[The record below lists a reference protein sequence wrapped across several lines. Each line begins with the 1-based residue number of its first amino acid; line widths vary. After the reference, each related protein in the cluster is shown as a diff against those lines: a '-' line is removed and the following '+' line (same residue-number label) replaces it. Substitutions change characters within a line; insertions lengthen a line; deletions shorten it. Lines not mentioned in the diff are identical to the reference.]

1 MFCARCWSLVGPHD
15 RACLHCENDLTRPGS
30 VRLADPRRVPRDSRG
45 APVLDGRTPTETLPI
60 KASFNSTRQLPQQPL
75 AAQPVPLV
83 AATGPG
89 WWQGVK
95 QRLAETGEKAAV
107 ANKQRHGQPTADP
120 AVAEESVSQQPR
132 TPEPAAGQGAEPGSG
147 TEVDQDRDLISF
159 YQTVLPEPLGAPLKP
174 APKLA
179 VTVVEPDIKPAEPEI
194 RPAPAVQGPVRN
206 HRLPRDLSLWDDYG
220 MADTP
225 TGLQIDR
232 EASPGKQIGQ
242 VMGATAVPAAKVTVF
257 VAVVVGVMVILA
269 LLVGR
274 LVNMDASIPDPPP
287 PVPTTA
293 SAPQTPELPADAQ
306 QCTDVLWASAQT
318 ECSLAIE
325 LGSQVPYNM
334 TEPSVVRVH
343 SASLGGVVRLDC
355 VPGQGIDCR
364 GLGDYDHVQFWLVV

>member
-15 RACLHCENDLTRPGS
+15 RACPHCENDLTRPGS

-45 APVLDGRTPTETLPI
+45 APVLDGQTPTSAPPV
-60 KASFNSTRQLPQQPL
+60 KASFNSTGQLPQQPL
-75 AAQPVPLV
+75 AAPAVPLV

-95 QRLAETGEKAAV
+95 ERLAETGEKAAA
-107 ANKQRHGQPTADP
+107 ANKERR
-120 AVAEESVSQQPR
+120 EQQ
-132 TPEPAAGQGAEPGSG
+132 AAEPEAVEQPDTGQQVEPG
-147 TEVDQDRDLISF
+147 PRIEVDQDRDLISF
-159 YQTVLPEPLGAPLKP
+159 YQAVLPEPLSAPLKP
-174 APKLA
+174 APTLA
-179 VTVVEPDIKPAEPEI
+179 ATAVKPDVKPAP
-194 RPAPAVQGPVRN
+194 PAVKPATAVQAPIRN
-206 HRLPRDLSLWDDYG
+206 HRPPRDLSLWDDYG
-220 MADTP
+220 MAEAR
-225 TGLQIDR
+225 TGLRIDR
-232 EASPGKQIGQ
+232 EASPGQQIGQ
-242 VMGATAVPAAKVTVF
+242 VMGASAVPAAKVTAF
-257 VAVVVGVMVILA
+257 IAVVVGAMVVLA

-306 QCTDVLWASAQT
+306 QCTDGLWASAQT